1 MGWTGIR
8 NGDLLKLAANGFDVF
23 LTADQ
28 TLEHQ
33 QNLGAL
39 PIAVV
44 ILVAPTNRIES
55 LQPLGPALLQA
66 PETLAPRELI
76 HVGV

>member
-8 NGDLLKLAANGFDVF
+8 NGDLLK
-23 LTADQ
+23 
-28 TLEHQ
+28 LEHQ

-66 PETLAPRELI
+66 LETLAPRQLI